1 MNNLIDLLDGVELWS
16 KKIDE
21 ISQLGLP
28 VEDFYTHLKKE
39 VTELDEGRNEGEM
52 IDVINCV
59 AMLYTASQ
67 YKVTFRDCYNKLKVR
82 EEKYEQRR
90 ETP

>member
-1 MNNLIDLLDGVELWS
+1 MNKLTDILDGIELWS

-21 ISQLGLP
+21 IAQLGLP

-39 VTELDEGRNEGEM
+39 VKELDEGRNEDEM

-59 AMLYTASQ
+59 AMLYTTSQ
-67 YKVTFRDCYNKLKVR
+67 YNVTFRDCYLKLKAR